1 MNEEEY
7 ERMFLLEDFYWW
19 FKGRRLIVR
28 SALKGVKIDK
38 VLDVGCGTG
47 GNLSLFNGFV
57 VGVDVSMKAL
67 SLARRRKKDALLCL
81 GQAENLPFKDN
92 SFDLVLA
99 LDLLEHLP
107 DDMKGLSEMH
117 RVLKKGGSLLI
128 TVPAYK
134 FLWSEHD
141 EALHHFRRYSKGEIK
156 GKMEKAGFTIKFISH
171 AIVLPFFPI
180 ALFRLIQRLLKRKN
194 EKPKTSL
201 IILPPFLNDIL
212 FKILKG
218 EANLIGKGIS
228 FPFGVSIIC
237 RGVK

>member
-28 SALKGVKIDK
+28 AALKGVKIDK

>member
-1 MNEEEY
+1 
-7 ERMFLLEDFYWW
+7 
-19 FKGRRLIVR
+19 
-28 SALKGVKIDK
+28 
-38 VLDVGCGTG
+38 
-47 GNLSLFNGFV
+47 
-57 VGVDVSMKAL
+57 
-67 SLARRRKKDALLCL
+67 
-81 GQAENLPFKDN
+81 
-92 SFDLVLA
+92 
-99 LDLLEHLP
+99 
-107 DDMKGLSEMH
+107 
-117 RVLKKGGSLLI
+117 
-128 TVPAYK
+128 
-134 FLWSEHD
+134 
-141 EALHHFRRYSKGEIK
+141 IK